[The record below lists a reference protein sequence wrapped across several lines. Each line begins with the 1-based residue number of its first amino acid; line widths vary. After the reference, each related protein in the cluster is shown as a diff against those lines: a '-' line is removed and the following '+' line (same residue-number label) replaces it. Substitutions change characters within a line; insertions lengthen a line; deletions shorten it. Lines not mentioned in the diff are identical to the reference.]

1 MENRLGHWRPR
12 LYPQNERTSGSVD
25 IYSCAHLI
33 NTFAMLLGALYGA
46 KRLIWFISSIR
57 MDVEYTMS
65 SSMARAE
72 DDAVAMGAGQAIIAG
87 LYDKKD

>member
-1 MENRLGHWRPR
+1 
-12 LYPQNERTSGSVD
+12 
-25 IYSCAHLI
+25 
-33 NTFAMLLGALYGA
+33 
-46 KRLIWFISSIR
+46 

-87 LYDKKD
+87 LYDKKDETSVEEVLPREQVQARDRLYIVSLLLSSSPSPRRSAV